1 MTTRRLKHGRAC
13 ICAECQPRRGLAC
26 GCTRYVELCPEAERL
41 WDAVND
47 THNEATRRHREGEP
61 TSAKLWQPV
70 LGRTRGPR
78 SALHRHRRAHR
89 TGGSSAPGGAY
100 GLSHLKAPCLSKAGA
115 LISGDTG
122 APAKHT
128 PPRRDA

>member
-61 TSAKLWQPV
+61 TSAKLWQPF
-70 LGRTRGPR
+70 
-78 SALHRHRRAHR
+78 SDALAAHEAHYIA
-89 TGGSSAPGGAY
+89 TAEPTEQAAP
-100 GLSHLKAPCLSKAGA
+100 LPL
-115 LISGDTG
+115 G
-122 APAKHT
+122 APMA
-128 PPRRDA
+128 